1 MIKLFKRE
9 EPVEDAEEFIEI
21 KPEVVEEAKKVN
33 IRIETLND
41 YRDVEK
47 IQKLLREGNV
57 VFLKIRNIKER
68 DLGEL
73 KRSVERL
80 KRTILAMNG
89 DIVGVEEDFLILT
102 PAFAKIFRG
111 MEEEAKVEVA

>member
-1 MIKLFKRE
+1 MIKLFKKE
-9 EPVEDAEEFIEI
+9 EPVEDTEEFIEI
-21 KPEVVEEAKKVN
+21 KPELAEEPRKVN

-41 YRDVEK
+41 YRDVEN

-57 VFLKIRNIKER
+57 VFLKIRNIRER

-102 PAFAKIFRG
+102 PPFAKIFRG
-111 MEEEAKVEVA
+111 TSEESVEVA